1 MKSMKWMLALL
12 AAVIVTVPAFAQSQD
27 PHAKEKW
34 ENGKLISAAIERAA
48 VKAVREHKA
57 SHCPQCDAQY
67 TIDEKYHGVKHEC
80 APAEKDA
87 PNACA
92 RCGQEV
98 RPGQHCAAA
107 DYNAL
112 CAASEPQ
119 PAEKE
124 QAQNEASHC
133 PKCGAKYTVDEK
145 YHGVKHHCRPA
156 AEQHSI
162 QHCIFCGEPIESEF
176 QSCQAVKGGYC
187 TVQCPDCGKNLRDPK
202 NLTQG
207 EHRCKFKTR
216 IVPAEP
222 KAIEK

>member
-1 MKSMKWMLALL
+1 MKWMLALL

-57 SHCPQCDAQY
+57 SHCPQC
-67 TIDEKYHGVKHEC
+67 
-80 APAEKDA
+80 
-87 PNACA
+87 
-92 RCGQEV
+92 
-98 RPGQHCAAA
+98 
-107 DYNAL
+107 
-112 CAASEPQ
+112 
-119 PAEKE
+119 
-124 QAQNEASHC
+124 
-133 PKCGAKYTVDEK
+133 GAKYTVDEK
-145 YHGVKHHCRPA
+145 YHGVKHHCRPSA
-156 AEQHSI
+156 KQHSI